1 MKLYIIVKLKQL
13 IKIAMFAI
21 SLTLL
26 LVLAESNFNSV
37 SLSTKLFFT
46 QVFPSL
52 FPFILFTEI
61 ILKTDII
68 YSISRKLEKIFYI
81 LFRVNAKAV
90 PAIITGFLCGFP
102 MGAKAVNDLYEKR
115 LISKRTANNLLKF
128 TNNCNPAFII
138 STVGLSMFCD
148 IKVGIILLISHY
160 VSAIILGIFYSY
172 TSDYLIIHNRSTNLK
187 LFNKKSDK
195 LRKKIK
201 ILKDEEKTY
210 CNINTTNNRN
220 NEIKLN
226 GIELLKVCIS
236 NTFKTL
242 SMIFG
247 FIIVFN
253 LLFSI
258 IDLGLYYLKVN
269 TDFRT
274 FLSGIMEMT
283 SGSKN
288 IIYSNL
294 DKDFRICLVS
304 FTLGFSGICII
315 AQILS
320 TISKHNFSTL
330 SIVKSKLAHGILSF
344 IVTYILLNIKN
355 IYYLKFTN
363 IILLFLLLLLII
375 LLFKVLFRKNKNSSL
390 EI

>member
-160 VSAIILGIFYSY
+160 ISAIILGIFYSY

-269 TDFRT
+269 PNLRI

-330 SIVKSKLAHGILSF
+330 SIVKSKL
-344 IVTYILLNIKN
+344 
-355 IYYLKFTN
+355 KFSN

>member
-160 VSAIILGIFYSY
+160 ISAIILGIFYSY

-269 TDFRT
+269 PNLRI

-375 LLFKVLFRKNKNSSL
+375 LLFKVLFKKNKNSSL

>member
-1 MKLYIIVKLKQL
+1 
-13 IKIAMFAI
+13 
-21 SLTLL
+21 
-26 LVLAESNFNSV
+26 
-37 SLSTKLFFT
+37 
-46 QVFPSL
+46 
-52 FPFILFTEI
+52 
-61 ILKTDII
+61 
-68 YSISRKLEKIFYI
+68 
-81 LFRVNAKAV
+81 
-90 PAIITGFLCGFP
+90 
-102 MGAKAVNDLYEKR
+102 
-115 LISKRTANNLLKF
+115 
-128 TNNCNPAFII
+128 
-138 STVGLSMFCD
+138 
-148 IKVGIILLISHY
+148 
-160 VSAIILGIFYSY
+160 
-172 TSDYLIIHNRSTNLK
+172 
-187 LFNKKSDK
+187 
-195 LRKKIK
+195 
-201 ILKDEEKTY
+201 
-210 CNINTTNNRN
+210 
-220 NEIKLN
+220 
-226 GIELLKVCIS
+226 
-236 NTFKTL
+236 
-242 SMIFG
+242 MIFG

-269 TDFRT
+269 PNLRI

-344 IVTYILLNIKN
+344 IVTYILLNVKN
-355 IYYLKFTN
+355 IYYLKFSN

>member
-160 VSAIILGIFYSY
+160 ISAIILGIFYSY

-269 TDFRT
+269 PNLRI

-344 IVTYILLNIKN
+344 IVTYILLNVKN
-355 IYYLKFTN
+355 IYYLKFSN